1 MAAEGEAD
9 KELVVHRKG
18 YESFISLF
26 RVGAIVCLVL
36 AFIIILI
43 IRS

>member
-1 MAAEGEAD
+1 MAAEREAD
-9 KELVVHRKG
+9 KELTVHRRG
-18 YESFISLF
+18 YDSFISLL
-26 RVGAIVCLVL
+26 RICAAICLVL